1 MRVCVGIVVCVCW
14 ERVRANFLCS
24 PKPDMVTP
32 SVRLSL
38 AARRLADIC
47 RICQRPTAHN
57 WQHAAVAAVI
67 VVKALPL
74 SLCAFVC
81 VCVCMRA
88 RGCVWQPLP
97 QPPLTCQAV
106 SQALLSLL
114 LLLL

>member
-1 MRVCVGIVVCVCW
+1 MRVCVGIVVCVCVCG

-57 WQHAAVAAVI
+57 WQHAAVAIVI

-74 SLCAFVC
+74 SLCASVC
-81 VCVCMRA
+81 VSVYANVCVR
-88 RGCVWQPLP
+88 
-97 QPPLTCQAV
+97 V
-106 SQALLSLL
+106 SVCGNHYHNHH
-114 LLLL
+114 